1 MRSAVFIEL
10 PAFARHRATHLDDEA
25 YRTLQS
31 ELLLHPEAGDAIK
44 DAGGLIG
51 EPTMTKTKRHL
62 FAELMEGVGALA
74 DARAGKIT
82 LRTVDV
88 KETAPADVTAGELV
102 ALRQR
107 LNVSRAVMAA
117 RLRTNLRTLEN
128 WEQGRAKPNAQA
140 ALLIRLVEHYPETL
154 DRLAVV

>member
-1 MRSAVFIEL
+1 
-10 PAFARHRATHLDDEA
+10 
-25 YRTLQS
+25 
-31 ELLLHPEAGDAIK
+31 
-44 DAGGLIG
+44 
-51 EPTMTKTKRHL
+51 MTKTKRNL
-62 FAELMEGVGALA
+62 FAELMEGVDALA
-74 DARAGKIT
+74 GAREGKIT
-82 LRTVDV
+82 LRMVDV
-88 KETAPADVTAGELV
+88 KTTAPADVTAGELV